1 MLDLIK
7 RDLRILD
14 DNEDLLIQDLIDSGK
29 SFLNGLTGAELD
41 FENKEGLARN
51 LLRQYCRYDYNNS
64 VEYFEESF
72 KSEIIRLQLQN
83 LGDKDD
89 EKTENAT
96 SK

>member
-14 DNEDLLIQDLIDSGK
+14 DDEDLLIQDLIDSGK
-29 SFLNGLTGAELD
+29 SFLNGITGAKLD
-41 FENKEGLARN
+41 FESKEGLARN

-64 VEYFEESF
+64 AEYFEENF
-72 KSEIIRLQLQN
+72 KSEIIRLQLMN
-83 LGDKDD
+83 LGDKNAK
-89 EKTENAT
+89 ETENAT